1 MKYKFIKFLVFFV
14 LLSSCG
20 FELVTNNI
28 NYKIKE
34 IKVNGDQRI
43 NFKLKNK
50 LLFNQKNDNKNFVK
64 LTINTKKIKSIK
76 EKNIKNQI
84 TKYNIKINAEISYTI
99 LSENITEKFFLNK
112 NGFFNVSSR
121 HSETLNNEKNLVNLL
136 INDLSEEI
144 IDNLNIKLNDL

>member
-1 MKYKFIKFLVFFV
+1 MKYKFIKFLVFFI
-14 LLSSCG
+14 LLSGCG
-20 FELVTNNI
+20 FQLVTNDI

-34 IKVNGDQRI
+34 IKVNGDQSI
-43 NFKLKNK
+43 SFKLKNK
-50 LLFNQKNDNKNFVK
+50 LLFNQNNDNENFVK
-64 LTINTKKIKSIK
+64 LAINAKKIKSIK

-99 LSENITEKFFLNK
+99 VSENITEKFFLNK

-121 HSETLNNEKNLVNLL
+121 HSETLNNEKNLVDLL
-136 INDLSEEI
+136 VNDLSEEI